1 MRTTLSQVTYQ
12 QQGIDWP
19 MQAFDPDAAQSFVQK
34 YQDFQSTSNNV
45 RGKDTIIKPHL
56 VSTWLDSIVHNP
68 IIGDAVE
75 AAIGPDFVLWS
86 SDIANKEAGKN
97 TWIPWH
103 QDTPYWSL
111 SDTNVVS
118 VWLALSESKIA
129 NGAMRIFPATHNI
142 GSLGRINTDG
152 DPHEDRHSG
161 KKFASEG
168 NLFSFDH
175 IMDKDVDEALAKD
188 VELEPGQ
195 FSLHNIELLHGGG
208 SNPSKYDR
216 VGFVMRFISA
226 DTFCKT
232 GIDSVTPIRGECQR
246 DYFIY
251 ESRPSE
257 DFAEIELKAL
267 EKALTYP
274 SGFGDLNVP

>member
-12 QQGIDWP
+12 QRGIDWP
-19 MQAFDPDAAQSFVQK
+19 VQAYEAEIAQSFIEK
-34 YQDFQSTSNNV
+34 YTAFQAQSNKV
-45 RGKDTIIKPHL
+45 RAKNTMIKPHL
-56 VSTWLDSIVHNP
+56 VSTWLDSIVHSQ

-75 AAIGPDFVLWS
+75 AAIGPNFVLWS

-118 VWLALSESKIA
+118 VWLALSESKIS
-129 NGAMRIFPATHNI
+129 NGAMRVFPSTHNV
-142 GSLGRINTDG
+142 GSLGKINTDG

-161 KKFASEG
+161 KRYASEG

-175 IMDKDVDEALAKD
+175 IMNDEVDESLAKD

-208 SNPSKYDR
+208 SNPSDHDR

-226 DTFCKT
+226 DTYCKT
-232 GIDSVTPIRGECQR
+232 GIDSVTPVRGDNQR
-246 DYFIY
+246 DYFIH
-251 ESRPSE
+251 EPRPKN
-257 DFAEIELKAL
+257 DFAEAEMLVL
-267 EKALTYP
+267 EKALKYP